1 MQKISYIAKTA
12 TLALALLT
20 ASANYAQTTD
30 ALGTY
35 TPYSIFGIGDIA
47 KQGTALNRGMGG
59 IGVGLSTNKFINHL
73 NPASIV
79 NRDTLSFM
87 LDFGVEQ
94 KNIYNSNGNLNSAYN
109 VFNMHNLIITA
120 PIMKK
125 SALIMGITQFSDVGY
140 KFEKTETDPLI
151 VSQMGDVKYQIY
163 GTGGISKAFIGG
175 AYGILPGLSLGLEG
189 VYYFGTIDRNSAI
202 IFNSS
207 SDYRN
212 IVTGF
217 DYIVGAFSGKL
228 GVQYSKTFENSLSL
242 TAGATYSLKTK
253 LKGDMTRFS
262 MSESVSGVI
271 DTMTFV
277 VNKDTKLDIPA
288 ELAFGFTLSKND
300 KWLIGADYIRQD
312 WSKSN
317 FASNSSIAFKPVVS
331 NSYRIGGEYTPNR
344 FDIRYFLKR
353 CTYRAGL
360 YYENTYMNVA
370 GKQINSMGIT
380 LGMSLPIYQLNN
392 AIGVAVDFGQ
402 RGSLKNNLVRE
413 RYVNFVINIHLHDI
427 WFQKFRYD

>member
-140 KFEKTETDPLI
+140 KFEK
-151 VSQMGDVKYQIY
+151 
-163 GTGGISKAFIGG
+163 
-175 AYGILPGLSLGLEG
+175 
-189 VYYFGTIDRNSAI
+189 
-202 IFNSS
+202 
-207 SDYRN
+207 
-212 IVTGF
+212 
-217 DYIVGAFSGKL
+217 
-228 GVQYSKTFENSLSL
+228 
-242 TAGATYSLKTK
+242 
-253 LKGDMTRFS
+253 
-262 MSESVSGVI
+262 
-271 DTMTFV
+271 
-277 VNKDTKLDIPA
+277 
-288 ELAFGFTLSKND
+288 
-300 KWLIGADYIRQD
+300 
-312 WSKSN
+312 
-317 FASNSSIAFKPVVS
+317 
-331 NSYRIGGEYTPNR
+331 NR
-344 FDIRYFLKR
+344 D
-353 CTYRAGL
+353 
-360 YYENTYMNVA
+360 
-370 GKQINSMGIT
+370 
-380 LGMSLPIYQLNN
+380 
-392 AIGVAVDFGQ
+392 
-402 RGSLKNNLVRE
+402 
-413 RYVNFVINIHLHDI
+413 
-427 WFQKFRYD
+427 